1 MTNIEKN
8 ELKKIIETQIAT
20 LTKEL
25 AYLKT
30 QLKPVEK
37 DCSLD
42 NVYHAGRH
50 QEQNITFHRFEEYTK
65 RYNKLMATLNR
76 VEREDYGVCKECEED
91 ISIERLKLI
100 PESEYCIDC
109 MNELSKRSKLI
120 SYLGL

>member
-1 MTNIEKN
+1 MTLKEKE
-8 ELKKIIETQIAT
+8 ELSDIIQSQIET
-20 LTKEL
+20 LSKEL

-42 NVYHAGRH
+42 NVYHEGRH

-65 RYNKLMATLNR
+65 RYNRLMTTLNR
-76 VEREDYGVCKECEED
+76 VQREDYGICKECEED

-100 PESEYCIDC
+100 PESEYCIAC
-109 MNELSKRSKLI
+109 MNEL
-120 SYLGL
+120 GL